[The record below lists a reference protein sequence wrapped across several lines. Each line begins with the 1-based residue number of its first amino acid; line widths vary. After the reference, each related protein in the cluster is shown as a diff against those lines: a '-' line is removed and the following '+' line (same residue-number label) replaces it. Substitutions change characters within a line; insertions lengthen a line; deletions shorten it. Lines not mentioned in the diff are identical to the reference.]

1 MLKVKFNNLGS
12 PDNELYVSEELLD
25 KKLEAFEVLIEVL
38 FFPINPADLL
48 LVEGKY
54 ANKPKLPSSIG
65 AECIARVKEV
75 GNKVKRFKAGDIVLP
90 LSRDNWTQEK
100 IAKEDEL
107 INIQKD
113 INILQASMLKVNPA
127 TAYLMLNNY
136 LNINKGDFII
146 QNASN
151 SGVGNYIIQLC
162 KIYGIKSI
170 NFVRRMEIEDNL
182 KNMGADYVF
191 NLNSFEDK
199 KEFIKKAKAKLFI
212 DAIAGNKLNSV
223 AELLTENAQIIN
235 YGLLSDEPM
244 QLDAHNTIFKNI
256 TLKGFW
262 LTLWLMRMPPKEKDN
277 LYKYLAKLVLEEKI
291 FTPIQKVF
299 YISDIK
305 EAAKLA
311 GNYNRSGKILVTPNK
326 ALYEKYKN

>member
-12 PDNELYVSEELLD
+12 PENELYISEELID
-25 KKLEAFEVLIEVL
+25 RKLEAFEVLIEVL

-75 GNKVKRFKAGDIVLP
+75 GNKVKRFKAGDIVIP
-90 LSRDNWTQEK
+90 LSRENWTQEK

-113 INILQASMLKVNPA
+113 INILQACMLKVNPA

-136 LNINKGDFII
+136 LKINKGDFII

-151 SGVGNYIIQLC
+151 SGVGTYIIQLC

-170 NFVRRMEIEDNL
+170 NFVRRMELEDQL
-182 KNMGADYVF
+182 KSIGADYVF
-191 NLNSFEDK
+191 NLNSFDNK
-199 KEFIKKAKAKLFI
+199 KEFIKKAGAKLFI
-212 DAIAGNKLNSV
+212 DAIAGNKLNLV
-223 AELLTENAQIIN
+223 AELLAENSQIIN

-262 LTLWLMRMPPKEKDN
+262 LTLWLIKMQPNEKNN
-277 LYKYLAKLVLEEKI
+277 LYNYLAKLVVEEKI

-305 EAAKLA
+305 KAAKLA
-311 GNYNRSGKILVTPNK
+311 GNYNRSGKVLVTPNK